1 MAVNHSYR
9 NLSDE
14 ELIAA
19 CDAHLSNPLI
29 AELQTRL
36 AACVDRLDDILVQS
50 NSRDEQLQRLIQLSE
65 AMGDRIESLE
75 NKLLLVEAA

>member
-1 MAVNHSYR
+1 MRFSTFTDN
-9 NLSDE
+9 

-19 CDAHLSNPLI
+19 CDQHLANPLI

-50 NSRDEQLQRLIQLSE
+50 NSRDEHLQRLIQLSE
-65 AMGDRIESLE
+65 AMGNRIESLE
-75 NKLLLVEAA
+75 SKLLLVEAA

>member
-1 MAVNHSYR
+1 MSLLTSYSHL
-9 NLSDE
+9 NDS
-14 ELIAA
+14 ELIVA
-19 CDAHLSNPLI
+19 CDQHLANPLI

>member
-1 MAVNHSYR
+1 MSLLTSYNHL
-9 NLSDE
+9 NDN

-19 CDAHLSNPLI
+19 CDQHLANPLI

-36 AACVDRLDDILVQS
+36 AACVDRLYEIRVES

-65 AMGDRIESLE
+65 ALGDRIEALE
-75 NKLLLVEAA
+75 NKLLLSETV